1 MHRTRVLR
9 PAEGVLAFYDGRE
22 DGYRFAEADNWV
34 DEGAIELGIASYAIV
49 DGDEALV
56 YDTHVSI
63 EHGRFVR
70 AAVEAE
76 GATKLTVVLSHWHL
90 DHVAGTEAF
99 ADCEVIANERTAEL
113 LAANRAAIEAG
124 EHEGPPAIDPLVMPT
139 RTFSGRERIE
149 VGDISVELI
158 EAQIH
163 SSDATLLWLADRKLL
178 FAGDAMED
186 TVTYV
191 TEPDAL
197 ETHIAELDRIDELRP
212 ERILPCHGDPGV
224 IAAGGYSRGLIR
236 ATQQYVRA
244 LRRCRDD
251 EGLRATPLRE
261 LIAGPLDAEWIH
273 YYEPYESVHRENLES
288 VLGESST

>member
-34 DEGAIELGIASYAIV
+34 DEGAIGLGIASYAIV

-63 EHGRFVR
+63 EHARFVR
-70 AAVEAE
+70 AAIEAE
-76 GATKLTVVLSHWHL
+76 GAAKLTVVLSHWHL

-99 ADCEVIANERTAEL
+99 AECEVIANERTAEL

-124 EHEGPPAIDPLVMPT
+124 AHEGPPAIDPLVMPT

-149 VGDISVELI
+149 VGSISVELI

-186 TVTYV
+186 TITYV

-197 ETHIAELDRIDELRP
+197 ETHIAELDRIDELGP

-251 EGLRATPLRE
+251 EELRATPLRE

-288 VLGESST
+288 VLRESAA